1 MPTGT
6 QSIMFIHTD
15 KKQDD
20 MTWWLIIFQVCL
32 ISLRSL
38 LMCLACKYF

>member
-6 QSIMFIHTD
+6 QSIMFICTD

-20 MTWWLIIFQVCL
+20 APWWLVMLPVCL
-32 ISLRSL
+32 IKLVAI
-38 LMCLACKYF
+38 MNDVFGI